1 MGLIS
6 RIVKGA
12 GGKKNTRKAAAST
25 NRNRR
30 CQSRV
35 RNFSLSFKYFGKILS
50 WSGTVCISLAAAG
63 LLTVGL
69 LYGYR
74 YVTSSGYFRVKT
86 LEVEGNFRL
95 TSREILDIA
104 GLQDGMNAL
113 LVSIDE
119 VERNVLKNP
128 WVAYASVKRRLPDG
142 FVITVREREP
152 RFWVRHEGV
161 LYYGDSTGRPIVAV
175 SPGKFASFPAL
186 EIEPG
191 AEDMRDRLPELL
203 ASLAGSGMPVD
214 VGAVSL
220 VRLSPG
226 RGVEVYIESSRLML
240 SIGQEEW
247 SDNLLRLAVTLADLA
262 RRKEMRGVREV
273 RAHGA
278 GVWVIKNQPV
288 ITG

>member
-6 RIVKGA
+6 RILKGA
-12 GGKKNTRKAAAST
+12 GNRKNTRKPPAPA

-30 CQSRV
+30 NQPRV
-35 RNFSLSFKYFGKILS
+35 RNFPLSLKTVGRILN
-50 WSGTVCISLAAAG
+50 WSGTVCICLAAAG
-63 LLTVGL
+63 LLTIGL

-74 YVTSSGYFRVKT
+74 YVTNSGYFRVKS

-95 TSREILDIA
+95 SSREILETA
-104 GLQDGMNAL
+104 GLHDGMDAL

-119 VERNVLKNP
+119 VERNILKNP
-128 WVAYASVKRRLPDG
+128 WVANASVKRLLPDG
-142 FVITVREREP
+142 FAIKVREREP
-152 RFWVRHEGV
+152 RFWVRHEGT
-161 LYYGDSTGRPIVAV
+161 LFYGDSTGRPIVAV

-191 AEDMRDRLPELL
+191 AEDMRDKLPELL
-203 ASLAGSGMPVD
+203 ASLAGSGMPID
-214 VGAVSL
+214 VAAVSL

-226 RGVEVYIESSRLML
+226 RGVEVYLESSRLML

-247 SDNLLRLAVTLADLA
+247 GDNLARLAATLADLA

-278 GVWVIKNQPV
+278 GVWVIKSQPV